1 MKKVDSRLLIL
12 LFALAAFPVLSHLAG
27 SPAAAAAAGEEGLN
41 EPVEARQYREVLSR
55 LVAEPEKAGLFGDY
69 ILFLSVRDAYA
80 RADYQKSIT
89 AADDF
94 LSLYSGTYLARDV
107 RLLKIKAL
115 YEETKSLDAGTAGK
129 GCFGR
134 DGRLYSDALKAMEGY
149 LGDYPGDEEV
159 LYLYARTLERAGM
172 EREAKEAFKSLYI
185 KAGRYYAE
193 LKGRVSPDELTTEEI
208 VRASRNLRRSLRLKD
223 AESVLL
229 GKLGRVAENERKP
242 LYASLADT
250 YFRMKDYR
258 QAAFYYQKAGNIPK
272 AAISYYRSGDYDLFE
287 NMLRLQEDE
296 KTAETCRVFL
306 LKGLKKRRDLEF
318 DDALEVFRTAYRD
331 YPCQEEALWH
341 IAWTEYLMGN
351 FLSASYNFRDLYGRY
366 GRPAYLYWQARSIE
380 RLGQNAKRLY
390 SSITGDPL
398 YRVLGRLRSGGVSL
412 TSAEL
417 QPLTRWKPENLSFD
431 GYEMNMPNV
440 SDLPYSLA
448 LTFSRA
454 GLLQDVGL
462 PGYAVRELYSYKPGG
477 ENERFMLCRYL
488 QSLGAYRESFRCASR
503 LRTHPE
509 APALLYPAVY
519 SDIVNGISS
528 EYKIN
533 PLLILSV
540 MREESR
546 FNSRAVS
553 RAGALGLMQLMPYTA
568 RRMARL
574 LGYEDDLLSDE
585 EILSPSVNIT
595 LGSYYLGRLLD
606 EFGSVPVAVA
616 AYNAGE
622 NAVRRWLKAYEYHD
636 VDEFIEDIPYR
647 ETRHYVKKV
656 LRSYFRYLDIY
667 GRK

>member
-55 LVAEPEKAGLFGDY
+55 LVAEPEKAALFGDY
-69 ILFLSVRDAYA
+69 ILLLSVRDAYA
-80 RADYQKSIT
+80 RADYRKSIT

-115 YEETKSLDAGTAGK
+115 YEETKSLDTGTAGK

-134 DGRLYSDALKAMEGY
+134 DGRLYSDALEAMEGY
-149 LGDYPGDEEV
+149 LGDYPDDEEV

-172 EREAKEAFKSLYI
+172 VREAEEAFKSLYI
-185 KAGRYYAE
+185 RAGRYYAE
-193 LKGRVSPDELTTEEI
+193 LKGRVSPDELTTEEV

-229 GKLGRVAENERKP
+229 GRLGRVAENERKP

-296 KTAETCRVFL
+296 KTTETCRVFL

-318 DDALEVFRTAYRD
+318 DKALEVFRTAYRD

-546 FNSRAVS
+546 FNSGAVS

>member
-55 LVAEPEKAGLFGDY
+55 LVAEPEKAALFGDY
-69 ILFLSVRDAYA
+69 ILLLSVRDAYA
-80 RADYQKSIT
+80 RADYRKSIT

-115 YEETKSLDAGTAGK
+115 YEETKSLDTGTAGK

-134 DGRLYSDALKAMEGY
+134 DGRLYSDALEAMEGY
-149 LGDYPGDEEV
+149 LVDYPDDEEV

-172 EREAKEAFKSLYI
+172 EREAEEAFKSLYI
-185 KAGRYYAE
+185 RAGRYYAE
-193 LKGRVSPDELTTEEI
+193 LKGRVSPDELTTEEV

-229 GKLGRVAENERKP
+229 GRLGRVAENERKP

-318 DDALEVFRTAYRD
+318 DKALEVFRTAYRD

-509 APALLYPAVY
+509 ASALLYPAVY

-546 FNSRAVS
+546 FNSGAVS